1 MDGSDQP
8 EAARLGAAE
17 PDQLLATKLHV
28 PQPRPGF
35 VPRPRL
41 LERLAEGAAREL
53 TLVCTPAG
61 FGKTT
66 LLGDWARRGRQPVA
80 WLSLD
85 PGDNDPVRFW
95 RYVVAA
101 LDLARAGLGARLV
114 PLLRGSTSTS
124 PEALITVLINLLATR
139 PDQSTLVLDDYHLI
153 EAPPVHQ
160 GLGLLLGRLPPQ
172 LRLVVASRA
181 DPPLQLAR
189 MRARGQLAELRAAD
203 LRFTV
208 DESAAL
214 LRQTAGVD
222 LPVDSLAALSAR
234 TEGWVAGLQLAA
246 LSLRG
251 RADPAGFVATFS
263 GSHRYVLDYLAE
275 EVLERQPEQ
284 VREFLLETSVLTR
297 LSGPLCD
304 AVCGRADSQQLLE
317 QIEGA
322 NLFLVPLDEARG
334 WWRYH
339 QLFADLLRVRLHQ
352 EQPDRPPVL
361 HRAAAAWFEEQGLID
376 EAIRHALAAG
386 AADWAARLVEDH
398 FSTLLWRS
406 ENVTADRWL
415 AALPPAV
422 VGARPWLCLA
432 LAARAGL
439 AGRLQE
445 VEPLLEAAERAH
457 ATGSGGSPATPAGAA
472 ASLADDVPTM
482 VAMVRANLARTYGD
496 AGPATRLAERSL
508 AGVAGDN
515 EMAHAMI
522 YWAQAQADWLGGRL
536 AQAER
541 TLTLVIAAYRAAGV
555 PVQGAAIYYELGH
568 VQQARGRLEATLSTC
583 REALEI
589 AAAIHPALPPA
600 GAAHVRMADVL
611 RERNELDA
619 ALGHA
624 TRGIELCRQLDY
636 AWPLAAGLATLA
648 WIQHGQGDQAGA
660 RQTMAEA
667 EQVLPDPRL
676 VELFNPAPA
685 RAARL
690 ALVQGRTADTAR
702 WVRDRGL
709 GVDDALSYPRER
721 EYLVLARLLVAE
733 QTADRALAL
742 LERLHAAADDQ
753 QRTGSVIEVRVVQAL
768 ALRSSGDE
776 AGALDALGEALAL
789 AWGEGYLRVF
799 LDEGPPIA
807 SLLGRLTA
815 AGRLARGVPV
825 DYLRR
830 LQEAFAQDGEAMAAS
845 SRRGAGADVPGLVQ
859 PLTGRELEVLELLA
873 AGSANREI
881 AEELVV
887 TLDTVKKH
895 VTHILDKLGAANRTQ
910 AVTRAR
916 GLGLI
921 S

>member
-1 MDGSDQP
+1 VDGPDQP
-8 EAARLGAAE
+8 EAARAGAVE
-17 PDQLLATKLHV
+17 RDQLLATKLHV
-28 PQPRPGF
+28 PQARPGF

-41 LERLAEGAAREL
+41 LERLAEGTTREL
-53 TLVCTPAG
+53 VLVCTPAG

-66 LLGDWARRGRQPVA
+66 LLGDWARRSRQPVA

-85 PGDNDPVRFW
+85 EGDNDPVRFW
-95 RYVVAA
+95 RYLAAA
-101 LDLARAGLGARLV
+101 LDLALAGLGTRLA
-114 PLLRGSTSTS
+114 PLLRGPASAS
-124 PEALITVLINLLATR
+124 PEALTTALINMVATR
-139 PDQSTLVLDDYHLI
+139 SDQSTLVLDDYHLI
-153 EAPPVHQ
+153 ESSPVHH
-160 GLGLLLGRLPPQ
+160 GLGFLVGRLPPQ
-172 LRLVVASRA
+172 LRLVVATRA
-181 DPPLQLAR
+181 DPPLPLAR
-189 MRARGQLAELRAAD
+189 MRARRQLAELRAAD
-203 LRFTV
+203 LRFTA
-208 DESAAL
+208 EETAAL
-214 LRQTAGVD
+214 LRQTAELE
-222 LPVDSLAALSAR
+222 LPADSLAALEAH

-251 RADPAGFVATFS
+251 HADPAGFVATFS

-284 VREFLLETSVLTR
+284 VREFLLDTSVLAR
-297 LSGPLCD
+297 LCGALCD
-304 AVCGRADSQQLLE
+304 AVCGRTDSQQLLE
-317 QIEGA
+317 RVEAA
-322 NLFLVPLDEARG
+322 NLFLVPLDEVRG

-339 QLFADLLRVRLHQ
+339 QLFADLLRARLEA
-352 EQPDRPPVL
+352 EQPDRAPGL

-376 EAIRHALAAG
+376 EAVQHALAAG
-386 AADWAARLVEDH
+386 AADWAARLVEEH

-422 VGARPWLCLA
+422 VSARPWLCLA

-439 AGRLQE
+439 AGRLEE

-457 ATGSGGSPATPAGAA
+457 GTGSGASPATPAGAA
-472 ASLADDVPTM
+472 TSLTEDVPTM

-496 AGPATRLAERSL
+496 AEPATRLAQRSV
-508 AGVAGDN
+508 AGLTGDN

-536 AQAER
+536 AQAEH
-541 TLTLVIAAYRAAGV
+541 TLTLVIAAYRAARV
-555 PVQGAAIYYELGH
+555 PVQAAAIYYELGQ
-568 VQQARGRLEATLSTC
+568 VQQARGRLEATLGTC

-624 TRGIELCRQLDY
+624 TRGIALCRQLDY

-648 WIQHGQGDQAGA
+648 WIQHGQGDRTGA

-676 VELFNPAPA
+676 VELFNPAPVQ
-685 RAARL
+685 AARL

-709 GVDDALSYPRER
+709 EIDDELSYPRER

-733 QTADRALAL
+733 QAADRALAL
-742 LERLHAAADDQ
+742 LERLRAAAAGQ
-753 QRTGSVIEVRVVQAL
+753 QRTGSVIEVQVVQVL
-768 ALRSSGDE
+768 ALQASGDE
-776 AGALDALGEALAL
+776 TGALDALGEALAL
-789 AWGEGYLRVF
+789 AWGEGYVRVF
-799 LDEGPPIA
+799 VDEGPPMA
-807 SLLGRLTA
+807 SLVGKLTA
-815 AGRLARGVPV
+815 TGRLAGGVPV
-825 DYLRR
+825 DYLHR
-830 LQEAFAQDGEAMAAS
+830 LQEAFALDGEAMAAPPPP
-845 SRRGAGADVPGLVQ
+845 RGAAAMAGLVQ
-859 PLTGRELEVLELLA
+859 PLSGRELEVLGLLA
-873 AGSANREI
+873 AGKANREI
-881 AEELVV
+881 AQELVV

-895 VTHILDKLGAANRTQ
+895 VTHILDKLGATNRTH
-910 AVTRAR
+910 AVARAR